1 MTKVRQVLEEFR
13 LQKVLKTSAQCTVF
27 QATDPRNGST
37 VVLKLINPA
46 TPVASEASK
55 ARFEQFATSLEQ
67 HAVSDIPKMLDHGLT
82 PDQGA
87 FLVVEPVEGETLESF
102 GDPSIARRM
111 SLLLEVLGAVEALA
125 AAGVTHGNLAPDNI
139 LVSSSD
145 TADQVRLLGLGTAAY
160 LLGVR
165 PEVWPQASTA
175 RDFLAP
181 EVAGGRCDLR
191 SDLYSLTKVACDLL
205 GLRIVDSGGASPR
218 VEVTDEHGDALG
230 EPEFL
235 CKVLTTGLTRDPA
248 ARTLVANDLR
258 DALIRAMPM
267 DPSLVVPGAAMSPAD
282 DDVGVWD
289 KTTRLEIPKELL
301 GGAKSAAADAGSS
314 EVATQS
320 APSSGREIADLDA
333 APVDR
338 TIRLDTTSL
347 KDLDQY
353 RGPSS
358 ETGVD
363 HGSAAADGT
372 VQMSQADLAD
382 AAAEQQRSSADDGT
396 VQMPVPI
403 VEEGTVQMVM
413 PPPVPAGSMAA
424 PDPVQSAP
432 TPAPPSV
439 PPSAPPSAP
448 PMPPPIKPS
457 VLPEALPA
465 AEPPGATPLQSPEP
479 APPPRAGKAPKT
491 PKAPRPP
498 GKPVPWKPIL
508 GAVGAIVVLGVIAVL
523 VKFMGGREANVE
535 VLPTPLPTATAV
547 ARPTPQPSEL
557 PPAIDPALEIA
568 QERLT
573 EGDLEGARAAV
584 AEVTPDMVEA
594 FSNPEREIWSELQG
608 AFDGA
613 DIGTSVQELREGLK
627 LGSIRMI
634 RRAVG
639 NLSSVS
645 DEELDADANLGS
657 DIERARHILR
667 LHSQM
672 WKASDE
678 GDRLT
683 VLETAAE
690 LVRALPEYSGA
701 PAKREEAAQAMTA
714 EAERYIADRDF
725 SAAVRVLEALRSRWP
740 SRVGVADRIEWCRRQ
755 MESEDEF
762 RQLLAKARQAGSGGD
777 PEAGLK
783 MLEGVEAPASLR
795 GELAAVRGQLQTAFD
810 ALDSEY
816 PVIEIPK
823 TLELAFR
830 KDRALTIPIRITD
843 DYRVERAVVLVRTA
857 TRRDYQEIPLRS
869 TGDGVYPFEVGPKIH
884 GNEDVEFYVVATDV
898 SGHETRLGGPDGP
911 LKVERKKWYQ
921 R

>member
-27 QATDPRNGST
+27 QATDPRSGST

-87 FLVVEPVEGETLESF
+87 FLVVEPVAGETLESF

-111 SLLLEVLGAVEALA
+111 SLLLEVLGAVESLA

-139 LVSSSD
+139 LVSSSE

-181 EVAGGRCDLR
+181 EVADGGCDLR

-205 GLRIVDSGGASPR
+205 GLRIVDPGGDSPR

-235 CKVLTTGLTRDPA
+235 CEVLATGLVRDPA

-267 DPSLVVPGAAMSPAD
+267 DPSLVVPGAAKSPAD

-289 KTTRLEIPKELL
+289 KTMRLEIPRELL
-301 GGAKSAAADAGSS
+301 GGAKSAAAAAGSS
-314 EVATQS
+314 DVATQS
-320 APSSGREIADLDA
+320 ASSPGRKVADLDA
-333 APVDR
+333 PPIDS
-338 TIRLDTTSL
+338 TIRLDTKSL
-347 KDLDQY
+347 GDLDGSG
-353 RGPSS
+353 GPIS
-358 ETGVD
+358 ETGVNHD
-363 HGSAAADGT
+363 SAAADGT
-372 VQMSQADLAD
+372 IQMSQADLAD
-382 AAAEQQRSSADDGT
+382 AAAEQRRPSADDGT
-396 VQMPVPI
+396 VQMQVPA

-424 PDPVQSAP
+424 PDPPRAPVQ
-432 TPAPPSV
+432 TP
-439 PPSAPPSAP
+439 APPSAP
-448 PMPPPIKPS
+448 PIPPPITPS
-457 VLPEALPA
+457 VLPDALPSA
-465 AEPPGATPLQSPEP
+465 APLPSPE
-479 APPPRAGKAPKT
+479 AARPPRAEKVPKAPKT

-498 GKPVPWKPIL
+498 GKPLPWKPIL
-508 GAVGAIVVLGVIAVL
+508 GAVGAIVVLGVIALL
-523 VKFMGGREANVE
+523 VKIMGGREANVG

-547 ARPTPQPSEL
+547 ARPTPMPSEL
-557 PPAIDPALEIA
+557 SAAIDPALEIA

-584 AEVTPDMVEA
+584 AEVTPEMVEA
-594 FSNPEREIWSELQG
+594 FSDPEREIWGELQG
-608 AFDGA
+608 AFEGA

-627 LGSIRMI
+627 LGSIQMI

-645 DEELDADANLGS
+645 DEELDADTNLGS
-657 DIERARHILR
+657 DLERARHILR

-714 EAERYIADRDF
+714 EAERSIADRDF
-725 SAAVRVLEALRSRWP
+725 SAAVRVLEALRTRWP
-740 SRVGVADRIEWCRRQ
+740 SRAGVADRIEWCRRQ

-795 GELAAVRGQLQTAFD
+795 GEMAAVRGQLQTAFG
-810 ALDSEY
+810 ALDSGY

-830 KDRALTIPIRITD
+830 KDRPLTIPIRITD

-857 TRRDYQEIPLRS
+857 THRDYQEIPLRS
-869 TGDGVYPFEVGPKIH
+869 SGDDVYPLEVGPKIH